1 MSPVS
6 PRPMPRYPQL
16 APHAPVVRRAAGE
29 WQIGLEPEDALV
41 LRGDQ
46 YGAVLALFT
55 GEYHLD
61 EIRRRAR
68 QSGVSVRQ
76 LHSTIAALTAAGL
89 LTGRGSVGPPVSGS
103 VADARVRLIGA
114 GLLGSRVAVGLDAAD
129 IAELYI
135 FDNSAPEIELYPSA
149 GAQGTRAE
157 AACSALLPSP
167 TQVRSPLNHWSKP
180 DAQPIDLTIIAAD
193 TPEVDRVLTDH
204 FLRHDQTH
212 LLLRCLG
219 RSVCVGPL
227 VVPGQTS
234 CVRCADL
241 HRSDADP
248 AWPHVLT
255 QLTQTTL
262 PLKAAL
268 VAWAAETA
276 VVQGL
281 AYLSGSHPESAGA
294 TLELTDRDYRM
305 RWRSW
310 PAHAG
315 CGCGW
320 IAPTEWGS

>member
-1 MSPVS
+1 
-6 PRPMPRYPQL
+6 MPRYPQL
-16 APHAPVVRRAAGE
+16 APHAPVLRRSAGE

-41 LRGDQ
+41 LRGDR
-46 YGAVLALFT
+46 YGALLALCN
-55 GEYHLD
+55 GEHQLD
-61 EIRRRAR
+61 EIRQRAE
-68 QSGVSVRQ
+68 QAGISERQ
-76 LHSTIAALTAAGL
+76 LRSTLAALTTAGL
-89 LTGRGSVGPPVSGS
+89 LTGRGATEPSARGS
-103 VADARVRLIGA
+103 VVDARVRLVGA
-114 GLLGSRVAVGLDAAD
+114 GPLGSRIAVGLHAAA

-135 FDNSAPEIELYPSA
+135 FDDCAPEIELYPLA
-149 GAQGTRAE
+149 GAHGTRAQ

-167 TQVRSPLNHWSKP
+167 AQARSPLNHWSKP

-204 FLRHDQTH
+204 FLRHDQPH

-227 VVPGQTS
+227 VIPGRTS

-241 HRSDADP
+241 HRTDADP
-248 AWPHVLT
+248 AWPQVLS
-255 QLTQTTL
+255 QLTQTAL
-262 PLKAAL
+262 PQNPAL
-268 VAWAAETA
+268 LAWAAQTA

-281 AYLSGSHPESAGA
+281 AFLSGSQPESAGA

-310 PAHAG
+310 PAHSG